1 MLFPSV
7 SYPTSQLANLL
18 NRAVAKVELYF
29 KENVAV
35 TSYLEE
41 RIDLD
46 GVTLPLLKMGLK
58 RAHLMEK
65 ETFTRQVDGPVS
77 NETVVDLESFRI
89 KERLPD
95 KFTSKWIRC
104 LCNSTENFRQTV
116 DGLSSIFDQNQK
128 PASR

>member
-7 SYPTSQLANLL
+7 SYPTSRLANLL

-46 GVTLPLLKMGLK
+46 IVTLPLLKMGLK

-65 ETFTRQVDGPVS
+65 ETFTRQADGAVS

-89 KERLPD
+89 KDRLPD
-95 KFTSKWIRC
+95 KFTSK
-104 LCNSTENFRQTV
+104 
-116 DGLSSIFDQNQK
+116 LSLIHISE
-128 PASR
+128 PTRR